1 MMASRRVIV
10 TGASSGIGKATAIL
24 LARQGFDVGVGYRS
38 NEAGAASVAAEIA
51 AAGRLAVPFP
61 VDYAEP
67 AAAAEAI
74 DGAAEALG
82 GLDAFVNNAGIN
94 RRAGFLDETLDDWQR
109 LLTVDLTG
117 PFACAQAAARRMVAA
132 GNGGRIVNVSSVH
145 DQIPIDG
152 GAAYCSAK
160 GGLLMLTKVMA
171 LELAR
176 HGIAVNAVSPG
187 ETATPMNNVP
197 DGVDAADINRPMIP
211 VGRPGRAEEVAA
223 LIAHL
228 VAGDAGYV
236 TGVSLPIDGGLLLMS
251 AIPNQADAGKV

>member
-1 MMASRRVIV
+1 MASRRVIV

-38 NEAGAASVAAEIA
+38 NQDGAMRVAAEVVEAGGRSVLCQLDHADPVGA
-51 AAGRLAVPFP
+51 AT
-61 VDYAEP
+61 
-67 AAAAEAI
+67 AI
-74 DGAAEALG
+74 EDAAEALG
-82 GLDAFVNNAGIN
+82 GLDAFVNNAGVN
-94 RRAGFLDETLDDWQR
+94 RRAGFLDESLDGWQR
-109 LLTVDLTG
+109 LLTADLTG
-117 PFACAQAAARRMVAA
+117 PFACAQAAARRMVAD

-152 GAAYCSAK
+152 GSAYCAAK

-176 HGIAVNAVSPG
+176 YGITVNAVSPG

-197 DGVDAADINRPMIP
+197 DGTDAADIARPMIP
-211 VGRPGRAEEVAA
+211 AGRPGRASEVAA

-228 VAGDAGYV
+228 VAGESGYV
-236 TGVSLPIDGGLLLMS
+236 TGVSLPIDGGLMLMS
-251 AIPNQADAGKV
+251 AIPNQADAGKI

>member
-1 MMASRRVIV
+1 MASRTVIV
-10 TGASSGIGKATAIL
+10 TGASSGIGRATAIL

-38 NEAGAASVAAEIA
+38 NVDAAHDVAAEV
-51 AAGRLAVPFP
+51 GKLGGKAVLCQL
-61 VDYAEP
+61 DHADP
-67 AAAAEAI
+67 AAAAQAI
-74 DGAAEALG
+74 DDTAEELG
-82 GLDAFVNNAGIN
+82 GLTAFVNNAGAN
-94 RRAGFLDETLDDWQR
+94 RRSGFLDESLDGWQQ

-132 GNGGRIVNVSSVH
+132 GRGGRIVNVSSVH

-152 GAAYCSAK
+152 GAAYCAAK

-171 LELAR
+171 LELAK

-197 DGVDAADINRPMIP
+197 EGVDAADIARPMIP
-211 VGRPGRAEEVAA
+211 AGRPGRAEEVAA
-223 LIAHL
+223 LITHL
-228 VAGDAGYV
+228 VAGDAAYV